1 MIQLKIPGAALRT
14 SLAIAALFAVG
25 CGGAPEPAAEAVDQM
40 SGIPNVRAEE
50 IWRSSSE
57 RLLSGIMDLVV
68 DSRGRVY
75 LNDRDAGIL
84 LLSASGDSLRVIGR
98 KGAGLGEY
106 AYAVWLEIIDGDSLM
121 VFDAPNR
128 RLSVF
133 EPDSGAFA
141 YAHTFRD
148 LPGNYF
154 PGQIARVP
162 AEPSYV
168 AVFEPHFDWETRQR
182 DSLGVVRHLDEI
194 GRIVHDSILV
204 FPAEKKLIATE
215 ESDGRVRS
223 IHTGTHPFAPQPIIR
238 ISHGLIYYG
247 SSGSPTID
255 IYDLTGNRI
264 GGFSLPMSPVPI
276 TDDDVENWVGS
287 MRGREPPAAGPEF
300 ARAREQWIDQL
311 REDVPDVW
319 PLYRT
324 FLVDDAGRIWFLG
337 LERNNVPEE
346 NRAWLVYS
354 ADGRPLAK
362 VSFPHFVIT
371 AISKDRAY
379 STIYD
384 SLGVPTVVADQIPE
398 LVP

>member
-1 MIQLKIPGAALRT
+1 M
-14 SLAIAALFAVG
+14 SLAIAALLAVG
-25 CGGAPEPAAEAVDQM
+25 CGGAPEPAEEAVDPI

-57 RLLSGIMDLVV
+57 RRLSGSMDLVV

-98 KGAGLGEY
+98 KGSGPGEY
-106 AYAVWLEIIDGDSLM
+106 EDAVWLEVIDGDSLM

-141 YAHTFRD
+141 YAHTFHD
-148 LPGNYF
+148 LPENYF

-162 AEPSYV
+162 AELSYV
-168 AVFEPHFDWETRQR
+168 AVFEPHFDWATRQR

-194 GRIVHDSILV
+194 GRIVRDSVLV
-204 FPAEKKLIATE
+204 FPAEKKLNATE
-215 ESDGRVRS
+215 ESDGSVQS
-223 IHTGTHPFAPQPIIR
+223 IHTSTHPFAPKPIIR
-238 ISHGLIYYG
+238 ISRGRIYYG
-247 SSGSPTID
+247 SSGSPTVD

-264 GGFSLPMSPVPI
+264 GGFSVSTSPVPI
-276 TDDDVENWVGS
+276 TDDDVENWMGS
-287 MRGREPPAAGPEF
+287 TRRFMIAHPEF
-300 ARAREQWIDQL
+300 ARAREKWIDQL
-311 REDVPDVW
+311 REDVPEVW

-324 FLVDDAGRIWFLG
+324 FLVDDAERIWFLG
-337 LERNNVPEE
+337 LERNKVPEE
-346 NRAWLVYS
+346 SRAWLVYS

-379 STIYD
+379 STVYD
-384 SLGVPTVVADQIPE
+384 SLGVPTIVAHRIPE
-398 LVP
+398 IAP